1 MAGYEIL
8 FKASVFNDLQAIPNS
23 DLKKILSRIERLAND
38 PRPAGSQKLTG
49 ADLYRVRQGVQKRG
63 MSLFAPICLFA
74 LFAGGPGSYRPVPS
88 SLHLHRRRLFPRSS
102 VTMLN
107 EKRALS

>member
-1 MAGYEIL
+1 MARYEVL
-8 FKASVFNDLQAIPNS
+8 FKDSVFKDLQAIPKT
-23 DLKKILSRIERLAND
+23 DLRKILSRIERLADD

-63 MSLFAPICLFA
+63 MSPFRA
-74 LFAGGPGSYRPVPS
+74 S
-88 SLHLHRRRLFPRSS
+88 SPRLHRRRLFPRSS